1 MNAITPITADKAS
14 AIVEAVITRG
24 DLADLSDAERAKYY
38 VRVCESIG
46 LNPMTQ
52 PFQYIT
58 LNGRLTLY
66 ARKDATD
73 QLRNLRGVSIEIV
86 SRQVI
91 SEVLTVHVRA
101 KDKDGRTDE
110 DFGAVPFPES
120 IKGEVRANTILKAI
134 TKAKRRVTLSICGLG
149 WLDET
154 EIEDIPASAKAEPRN
169 GFASDPFLPET
180 GSRLDPVTEPGNGS
194 GLDPFQTP
202 KTGGRTTRQ
211 PKKTLPKKDCRG
223 IYMKLHAEMKENKT
237 AESLNEWVEATKD
250 RVSLLHPEWQE
261 IIGMQSAE
269 RMMEL
274 QQKARAEEVLNDA
287 VRRHAGHDADGVV
300 WDEAEVR
307 KPTEDDG
314 LTLPAALRVA
324 PKREPSVKERLLAD
338 IPRLATARDCLAW
351 GLEMDRFAAELPK
364 ADRDEISA
372 VLLDRQAQLI
382 REHVPPAPHQRRLFP
397 IDGGN
402 RAH

>member
-24 DLADLSDAERAKYY
+24 DLADLSDSERAKYY

-86 SRQVI
+86 SRQVT

-154 EIEDIPASAKAEPRN
+154 EVEDIPESAKMALPKKCTAKEHFPENGTAREP
-169 GFASDPFLPET
+169 FS
-180 GSRLDPVTEPGNGS
+180 EPM
-194 GLDPFQTP
+194 
-202 KTGGRTTRQ
+202 RQ

-402 RAH
+402 HGHH